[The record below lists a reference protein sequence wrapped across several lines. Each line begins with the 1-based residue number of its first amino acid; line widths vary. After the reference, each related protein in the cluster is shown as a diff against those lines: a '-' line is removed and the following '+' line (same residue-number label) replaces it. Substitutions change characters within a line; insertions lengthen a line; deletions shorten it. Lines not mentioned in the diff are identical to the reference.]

1 MSTSNKDRG
10 IWGFYMKLVPL
21 DPLRKT
27 LELFRYIKLQQSP
40 EVKVNIRRKRKRFG
54 TAHSSYQIIDTVCN

>member
-1 MSTSNKDRG
+1 
-10 IWGFYMKLVPL
+10 MKLVPL

-40 EVKVNIRRKRKRFG
+40 EVKVNIRRKRKISG

>member
-1 MSTSNKDRG
+1 
-10 IWGFYMKLVPL
+10 MKLVPL